1 MSLDHVLRKIEAMSN
16 THQTTPLPDGVQ
28 ISFSGDIDYSCSP
41 TLRQVIRAEL
51 EKKPQRMI
59 IDLQQV
65 AYMDSSGVA
74 VLVEAL
80 QSQTKGKRKLC
91 ICNLQEK
98 VRGIFEIAR
107 LDMVFKIFTS
117 VEDAKQA

>member
-1 MSLDHVLRKIEAMSN
+1 MSQ
-16 THQTTPLPDGVQ
+16 THEITTLPDGSL
-28 ISFSGDIDYSCSP
+28 ISCIGEIDYSYSP
-41 TLRQVIRAEL
+41 ELRQIFRQVL
-51 EKKPQRMI
+51 DTKPQRLI
-59 IDLQQV
+59 IDLQGV

-80 QSQTKGKRKLC
+80 QTQTKAKRQLFL
-91 ICNLQEK
+91 CNLQTK

-107 LDMVFKIFTS
+107 LDMVFKIKDS

>member
-1 MSLDHVLRKIEAMSN
+1 MSQSHEI
-16 THQTTPLPDGVQ
+16 TTLPDGSL
-28 ISFSGDIDYSCSP
+28 ISCIGEIDYSYSP
-41 TLRQVIRAEL
+41 ELRQIFRQVL
-51 EKKPQRMI
+51 DTKPQRLI
-59 IDLQQV
+59 IDLQGV

-80 QSQTKGKRKLC
+80 QAQTKGKRQLF
-91 ICNLQEK
+91 ICNLQTK

-107 LDMVFKIFTS
+107 LDKVFKIKDS